1 MKAWRVL
8 AASVLMVSLLM
19 VGGCSS
25 AEKAAEPEAPAA
37 EPAGLTGVTWN
48 CYEFSVSGK
57 PMTVLSS
64 APITAEFAEDGTM
77 GGSSGVNTYSTM
89 YSVEG
94 EAISLTGE
102 IATTK
107 KAGPDDAMA
116 QETNYLTTLPTAA
129 SFKIQPNGDLVLF
142 GPAKN
147 MIARYHPAQ

>member
-1 MKAWRVL
+1 
-8 AASVLMVSLLM
+8 
-19 VGGCSS
+19 
-25 AEKAAEPEAPAA
+25 
-37 EPAGLTGVTWN
+37 
-48 CYEFSVSGK
+48 
-57 PMTVLSS
+57 
-64 APITAEFAEDGTM
+64 M

-107 KAGPDDAMA
+107 KAGPEDAMA
-116 QETNYLTTLPTAA
+116 QETNYLTSLPTAT